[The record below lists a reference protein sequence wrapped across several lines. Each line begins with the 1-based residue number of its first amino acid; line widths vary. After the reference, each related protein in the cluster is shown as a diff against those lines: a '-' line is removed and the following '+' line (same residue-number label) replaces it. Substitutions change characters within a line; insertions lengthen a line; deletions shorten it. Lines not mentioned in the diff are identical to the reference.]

1 MCYDQF
7 LRKLKILNGFMVANW
22 QEKKELNNRFGLVL
36 VKSLKSSAE
45 TKASSKPLGSAEI
58 ETETEGSVVH

>member
-1 MCYDQF
+1 MLWPIFTQIEDFKWFYGG
-7 LRKLKILNGFMVANW
+7 KLAR
-22 QEKKELNNRFGLVL
+22 KKELNNRFGLVL